1 MALTVAVRVLPGAPR
16 TEVGGSRG
24 EALVV
29 RVAAPPAEGRANAAA
44 LRALA
49 AAFGVRRGEVTL
61 VAGASSRDKLVR
73 IEGDE
78 PALALALASLRGAG
92 RGGR

>member
-1 MALTVAVRVLPGAPR
+1 MALTIAVRVLPGAPR
-16 TEVGGSRG
+16 TAVGGSRG

-29 RVAAPPAEGRANAAA
+29 RVAAPPAEGRANVAA

-49 AAFGVRRGEVTL
+49 AAFGVRRGDVTL
-61 VAGASSRDKLVR
+61 LAGASSRHKLVR

-78 PALALALASLRGAG
+78 PALALALARLRGAE
-92 RGGR
+92 